1 MDSRDIGIM
10 SDWGHSTIV
19 QLYYDG
25 QKMFEDT
32 KWVVRRYQ
40 MGSLK
45 PLMEDKTDNRMTK
58 EKGQTLHRELMI
70 EQYEPH

>member
-1 MDSRDIGIM
+1 
-10 SDWGHSTIV
+10 
-19 QLYYDG
+19 
-25 QKMFEDT
+25 MFEDT

-58 EKGQTLHRELMI
+58 EKGQTLHRKLQI
-70 EQYEPH
+70 